1 MYALLLNNFFCI
13 HYLKIVITGGIK
25 VKSNINQSKTLQHQ
39 VYEFLHEKIV
49 NGIIPPGQR
58 IVEEKV
64 SQETGVSRS
73 PIREAIRRLN
83 SDGLVSVSPRGGVR
97 VYRPTFSDFKYLYEC
112 RLGLEPT
119 AAYYA
124 AIRMNEDQRNHLKN
138 LVKEMDLVIE
148 KRDIEKLKNLSTQ
161 FHFFIVEASENPY
174 LMKMMNQLNSLMSFY
189 RNEVLNIPMRVED
202 GAKEHQSV
210 WQAIQSRDGKAAE
223 ELMRSHIQHDYQ
235 FYSDRY
241 SEM

>member
-1 MYALLLNNFFCI
+1 M
-13 HYLKIVITGGIK
+13 
-25 VKSNINQSKTLQHQ
+25 KSKNNQSKTLQNQ
-39 VYEFLHEKIV
+39 VYEYLHEKIV

-124 AIRMNEDQRNHLKN
+124 AIRMNEEQRNHLKN
-138 LVKEMDLVIE
+138 LVEEMNLVIE
-148 KRDIEKLKNLSTQ
+148 KRDLEKLKNLSTQ
-161 FHFFIVEASENPY
+161 FHFFIVESSENPY
-174 LMKMMNQLNSLMSFY
+174 LMKMMKQLNSLMSFY

-202 GAKEHQSV
+202 GAKEHQAV
-210 WQAIQSRDGKAAE
+210 WQAIQIRDGKAAE
-223 ELMRSHIQHDYQ
+223 ELMRTHIQHDYQ
-235 FYSDRY
+235 FYSDMY
-241 SEM
+241 SEFNSKKLKNFSYSVNHL

>member
-1 MYALLLNNFFCI
+1 M
-13 HYLKIVITGGIK
+13 
-25 VKSNINQSKTLQHQ
+25 KSKNNQSKTLQNQ
-39 VYEFLHEKIV
+39 VYEYLHEKIV

-124 AIRMNEDQRNHLKN
+124 AIRMNDEQRNHLKN
-138 LVKEMDLVIE
+138 LVEEMNLVIE
-148 KRDIEKLKNLSTQ
+148 KRDLEKLKNLSTQ
-161 FHFFIVEASENPY
+161 FHFFIVESSENPY
-174 LMKMMNQLNSLMSFY
+174 LMKMMKQLNSLMSFY

-202 GAKEHQSV
+202 GAKEHQAV
-210 WQAIQSRDGKAAE
+210 WQAIQIRDGKAAE
-223 ELMRSHIQHDYQ
+223 ELMRTHIQHDYQ
-235 FYSDRY
+235 FYSDMY
-241 SEM
+241 SEFNSKKLKNFSYSVNHL